1 MADTIGSMQL
11 DAIKAPLFREVK
23 KGEVRKHLITL
34 TVRNEL
40 GVLARIAT
48 LIAGKGYNIE
58 GLSVGE
64 THEKGI
70 SRMTLEVIGDD
81 VVIDQVVKQLRKLID
96 TIKVKDLTDIP
107 HVEREL
113 ALIKVHTAT
122 PRARDEVLRLVEIFR
137 ASSIISLTSDGFSA
151 LKPTAPQASANLTK
165 SGVVYHVLV
174 VSKPS
179 LIVVLYAGCKHV
191 VRKAQRRKLHKASQK
206 SGLTW
211 DRT

>member
-1 MADTIGSMQL
+1 MSDTIGSSQL
-11 DAIKAPLFREVK
+11 DAVKAPLFREVK
-23 KGEVRKHLITL
+23 KGEVRKHIITL

-40 GVLARIAT
+40 GVLARIAN

-96 TIKVKDLTDIP
+96 TIKVKDLTDTP

-137 ASSIISLTSDGFSA
+137 CRIVDVSPETYTVEVTGTEDKVNAFIELV
-151 LKPTAPQASANLTK
+151 KPFGIKEMARTGKIAMKRESTPQEEE
-165 SGVVYHVLV
+165 
-174 VSKPS
+174 
-179 LIVVLYAGCKHV
+179 
-191 VRKAQRRKLHKASQK
+191 
-206 SGLTW
+206 
-211 DRT
+211 

>member
-1 MADTIGSMQL
+1 MADTIGSAGL
-11 DAIKAPLFREVK
+11 NAVKTPLFREVR
-23 KGEVRKHLITL
+23 KGEVRKHIITL

-96 TIKVKDLTDIP
+96 TIKVKDLTDTP

-137 ASSIISLTSDGFSA
+137 CRIVDVSPETYTVEITGTEDKLNAFIELVKPFGIKDMARTGKVAMKRESI
-151 LKPTAPQASANLTK
+151 PQEEE
-165 SGVVYHVLV
+165 
-174 VSKPS
+174 
-179 LIVVLYAGCKHV
+179 
-191 VRKAQRRKLHKASQK
+191 
-206 SGLTW
+206 
-211 DRT
+211 

>member
-1 MADTIGSMQL
+1 MADTLGSSQL
-11 DAIKAPLFREVK
+11 NTVKAPLFREVK
-23 KGEVRKHLITL
+23 KSETRKHLISL

-70 SRMTLEVIGDD
+70 SQMTLEVIGDD
-81 VVIDQVVKQLRKLID
+81 VVIEQVVKQLRKLID
-96 TIKVKDLTDIP
+96 TLKVKDITDVP

-113 ALIKVHTAT
+113 ALIKVYTAT

-137 ASSIISLTSDGFSA
+137 ARIVDVSPDTYTVEITGTEDKIQAFVDLVRPFGIKEMARTGKIA
-151 LKPTAPQASANLTK
+151 MKREGTPQEE
-165 SGVVYHVLV
+165 
-174 VSKPS
+174 
-179 LIVVLYAGCKHV
+179 
-191 VRKAQRRKLHKASQK
+191 
-206 SGLTW
+206 
-211 DRT
+211 D

>member
-1 MADTIGSMQL
+1 MADTLSGAGLNTVKS
-11 DAIKAPLFREVK
+11 PLFREVR
-23 KGEVRKHLITL
+23 KGEVRKHIITL
-34 TVRNEL
+34 TVLNEL

-96 TIKVKDLTDIP
+96 TLKVKDLTDVP

-137 ASSIISLTSDGFSA
+137 AKVVDVSPETYTVEITGTEDKINAFVELVRPFGIKEMARTGKVAMKRESFS
-151 LKPTAPQASANLTK
+151 QEEE
-165 SGVVYHVLV
+165 
-174 VSKPS
+174 
-179 LIVVLYAGCKHV
+179 
-191 VRKAQRRKLHKASQK
+191 
-206 SGLTW
+206 
-211 DRT
+211 

>member
-1 MADTIGSMQL
+1 MSDTVGS
-11 DAIKAPLFREVK
+11 AGIEVSKSPLYREVK
-23 KGEVRKHLITL
+23 KGEVRKHIITL

-81 VVIDQVVKQLRKLID
+81 VVIEQVVKQLRKLID
-96 TIKVKDLTDIP
+96 TLKVKDLTDVP

-113 ALIKVHTAT
+113 ALIKVYTAT
-122 PRARDEVLRLVEIFR
+122 PRARDEVLRLTEIFR
-137 ASSIISLTSDGFSA
+137 GRIVDVSPDTYTVEITGTEDKLNAFIELVRPFGIKEMARTGKVA
-151 LKPTAPQASANLTK
+151 IRREVAPQEE
-165 SGVVYHVLV
+165 
-174 VSKPS
+174 
-179 LIVVLYAGCKHV
+179 
-191 VRKAQRRKLHKASQK
+191 
-206 SGLTW
+206 
-211 DRT
+211 D